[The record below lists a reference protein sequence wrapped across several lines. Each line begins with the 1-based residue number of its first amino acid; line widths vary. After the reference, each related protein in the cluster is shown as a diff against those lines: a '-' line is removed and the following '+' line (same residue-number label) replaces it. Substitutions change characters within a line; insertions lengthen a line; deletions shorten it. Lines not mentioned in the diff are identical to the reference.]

1 MVQNPDSPI
10 FDTTALDFEWW
21 DNAYA
26 KWLLTQGWQCTRVV
40 DIVKR
45 LAEILLETE
54 IPLFRLRIT
63 VRILHPMVTAVDYT
77 WEKGSRMVTKVEV
90 PHSVT
95 QSEAYLNSPFFS
107 IFEGAGG
114 IRRRLDLPDTVLDYP
129 ILEELR
135 DRGATD
141 YVAMPFKFSN
151 GQINIITLTSDRPG
165 GFGSTELTQIYGM
178 LPALGRVLEPH
189 AYRHIGRTLLDTY
202 LGKHAGGRVLEGL
215 IKRGD
220 GEDIYAVLWF
230 CDLRDSTALAD
241 SMARRDLLNML
252 NDFFDCIAGSVLSNG
267 GEVMQFIG
275 DAVLAIFPIK
285 DTRAASMAP
294 EDCPEH
300 RRACRMA
307 IQAAR
312 EAAARIEALNAEYA
326 KSGGPRLGYGIGL
339 HLGEVTY
346 GNIGVPERLQFTVV
360 GTATNEVTR
369 IEEECKVLGTSIL
382 ASAAF
387 VRVLPDEWISLGFRS
402 LRGVQN
408 LHEIFALR
416 DEEDNQL
423 SGQAS
428 DARQSSHR

>member
-1 MVQNPDSPI
+1 MAQDSDSPRL
-10 FDTTALDFEWW
+10 DTTAPDVEWW
-21 DNAYA
+21 DNVYA

-40 DIVKR
+40 DVVKQ
-45 LAEILLETE
+45 LAEILLRTE

-63 VRILHPMVTAVDYT
+63 VRILHPMVTAMDYT
-77 WEKGSRMVTKVEV
+77 WEKGSRMVTRVEV
-90 PHSVT
+90 PHAVM
-95 QSEAYLNSPFFS
+95 QSAEYLNSPFLS

-114 IRRRLDLPDTVLDYP
+114 IRRRLDLPNPVLDYP

-141 YVAMPFKFSN
+141 YVAMPFKFSD
-151 GQINIITLTSDRPG
+151 GQVNIITVASDRPG
-165 GFGSTELTQIYGM
+165 GFSSIELTQIYGM

-202 LGKHAGGRVLEGL
+202 LGRHAGGRVLEGS

-241 SMARRDLLNML
+241 SMARRDFLNML
-252 NDFFDCIAGSVLSNG
+252 NDFFDCIAGAVLSNG

-275 DAVLAIFPIK
+275 DAVLAIFPING
-285 DTRAASMAP
+285 TRAAAMAP
-294 EDCPEH
+294 EDCAEH

-312 EAAARIEALNAEYA
+312 EAATRIAELNAEYA
-326 KSGGPRLGYGIGL
+326 KSAGPRLGYGIGL

-382 ASAAF
+382 ASAEF
-387 VRVLPDEWISLGFRS
+387 VRVLPDEWISLGSRS
-402 LRGVQN
+402 LRGIQN
-408 LHEIFALR
+408 LHEVFALR
-416 DEEDNQL
+416 DEKHKQL
-423 SGQAS
+423 SGQVS
-428 DARQSSHR
+428 DALQSSHR